1 MPNSVLRDLYI
12 DTQEV
17 HFRLKLRVHLSKLS
31 GYTLDVYGGGL
42 ASVKEWKT
50 D

>member
-17 HFRLKLRVHLSKLS
+17 HFRLKLRLHLSKLS

-42 ASVKEWKT
+42 ASVKEWKN